1 MSTNLDFGGFT
12 AALGVL
18 SKNLR
23 GLAQTATDG
32 LYEGIGSISDAAVQ
46 RLKELTPR
54 SELDGDHIADGWRAD
69 ESDVGDSFTIQIH
82 NTSPKATEKL
92 HLADGSTTDYTLLE
106 ILEYGSKAHEIRPVN
121 GKTLHFTAAN
131 GADVHTQLVHHPGT
145 KPYAMVAITEAEVA
159 VEMKKLI
166 DATRRNLALAF
177 SRTGGTSKYL
187 KGGKRAAIKAR
198 S

>member
-54 SELDGDHIADGWRAD
+54 SDMDGDHIADGWRAD

-106 ILEYGSKAHEIRPVN
+106 ILEYGSRAHIIRPVN
-121 GKTLHFTAAN
+121 AKALRFTAAN
-131 GADVHTQLVHHPGT
+131 GSDVHTQLVHHLGT
-145 KPYAMVAITEAEVA
+145 NPYAMVAITEAKVA
-159 VEMKKLI
+159 VDMKKLI
-166 DATRRNLALAF
+166 GATRRNLALAF
-177 SRTGGTSKYL
+177 SRTGGTSKY